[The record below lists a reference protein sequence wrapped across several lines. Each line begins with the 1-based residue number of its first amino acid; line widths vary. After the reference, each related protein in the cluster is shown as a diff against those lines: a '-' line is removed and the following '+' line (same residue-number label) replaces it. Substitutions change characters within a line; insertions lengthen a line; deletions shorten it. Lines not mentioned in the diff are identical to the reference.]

1 MPAVRP
7 SPFDTLE
14 TTFRLLTSGPAPL
27 AVDGRRIGH
36 GLPGR
41 AISVRD
47 LCGLLVRH
55 SATAGLQRV
64 VLDELVHRAIQGR
77 SGWVVGLAGVL
88 LPGFR
93 RLAALTQPNTAQ
105 ALCGVEADLLRRY
118 NVALAHSHAEVVELA
133 NNLLCVARAGTLPP
147 RSPGRRRLRACPD
160 HR

>member
-1 MPAVRP
+1 MQRCRGASMPAVRP

-14 TTFRLLTSGPAPL
+14 TTFRRLTGGPAPL
-27 AVDGRRIGH
+27 AVDGRRIGR

-41 AISVRD
+41 AISVRE
-47 LCGLLVRH
+47 LGGLLVRH

-93 RLAALTQPNTAQ
+93 RLAALSNPTRPRP
-105 ALCGVEADLLRRY
+105 C
-118 NVALAHSHAEVVELA
+118 
-133 NNLLCVARAGTLPP
+133 AGWRPTCSDATTS
-147 RSPGRRRLRACPD
+147 R
-160 HR
+160 